1 MKTPLPRQP
10 SLPERINDGLKRV
23 AAVMRSDEW
32 GAAQMLGLTVTQLQI
47 LSLLAGRQGDRT
59 GGGGM
64 GVGEIAAHLGVTQ
77 PTASD
82 SLSALQR
89 KDYVAR
95 TTDAA
100 DRRAARMAITAS
112 GRAVLRE
119 AGKAGSATV
128 KALSRLSEAEQ
139 EDLLA
144 ALVKVIGSLQEA
156 DAIPLQRLCA
166 TCKYFRP
173 NIHAESSA
181 PHHCDFVNAA
191 IGRRDLR
198 IDCREHETADPEV
211 RAATWASLN
220 SGSAHPPGP
229 ATRRK

>member
-1 MKTPLPRQP
+1 MKSPLPRQS
-10 SLPERINDGLKRV
+10 SLPARIHDGLARV
-23 AAVMRSDEW
+23 AAVMRADEW
-32 GAAQMLGLTVTQLQI
+32 SAAQTLGLKATQLQI
-47 LSLLAGRQGDRT
+47 LSLLAGRR
-59 GGGGM
+59 GGSGQGM

-89 KDYVAR
+89 KGYVAR
-95 TTDAA
+95 SEDAA

-112 GRAVLRE
+112 GRAALRE
-119 AGKAGSATV
+119 AGKAGSATAD
-128 KALSRLSEAEQ
+128 ALSRLPEAEQ

-156 DAIPLQRLCA
+156 DAIPLQRLCT

-173 NIHAESSA
+173 FVHAESSA

-191 IGRRDLR
+191 IGRRDFR
-198 IDCREHETADPEV
+198 IDCREHETADPEI
-211 RAATWASLN
+211 RAATRASLH
-220 SGSAHPPGP
+220 SGSAHPPGLE
-229 ATRRK
+229 TGRK